1 MVETHERI
9 KESSIDIVFPLD
21 EIEFQKTTKKEK
33 GKRDILR
40 NVSLFDIRDILVL
53 D

>member
-1 MVETHERI
+1 M

-21 EIEFQKTTKKEK
+21 EIESQKEK

-40 NVSLFDIRDILVL
+40 NVSLFDIRDILDL
-53 D
+53 A

>member
-1 MVETHERI
+1 M

-21 EIEFQKTTKKEK
+21 EIESQKKKEK

-40 NVSLFDIRDILVL
+40 NVYLFDIRDILVL
-53 D
+53 A